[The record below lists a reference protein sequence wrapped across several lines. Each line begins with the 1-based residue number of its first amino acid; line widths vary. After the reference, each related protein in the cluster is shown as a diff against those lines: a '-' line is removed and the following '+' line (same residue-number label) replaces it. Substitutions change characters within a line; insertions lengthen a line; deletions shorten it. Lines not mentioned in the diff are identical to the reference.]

1 MRFSDRVDA
10 GRLLGMRL
18 AQTAWI
24 RPIVYALPRGGVPVG
39 LEVAKALS
47 APLDLLLVRK
57 IGVPWQRELAAA
69 SVIDG
74 ERPDII
80 FNEDVLKLAG
90 LTHSQIQQAAKPELR
105 EIERRRTLYLKDQMP
120 ISAKGR
126 DAILVDDGIATGASL
141 KAAIK
146 SVRKRDPLRVIIAA
160 PVASID
166 TVEDLRRL
174 ADEVICLSTPS
185 NFYAI
190 GPHYDDFHQLSDQEV
205 VDLLKQAP
213 STEGAANGAASQT

>member
-1 MRFSDRVDA
+1 MRFSDRTDA

-18 AQTAWI
+18 AETAWI
-24 RPIVYALPRGGVPVG
+24 NPVVYALPRGGVPVG
-39 LEVAKALS
+39 LEVAKALN

-74 ERPDII
+74 EQPDIV
-80 FNEDVLKLAG
+80 FNEHVLEMTG
-90 LTHSQIQQAAKPELR
+90 ISHDQILQAAKPELR
-105 EIERRRTLYLKDQMP
+105 EIERRRILYLKGQAP

-141 KAAIK
+141 RAAIK
-146 SVRKRDPLRVIIAA
+146 SVRKRDPLRVVIAA
-160 PVASID
+160 PVASLD
-166 TVEDLRRL
+166 TAEGLRQL
-174 ADEVICLSTPS
+174 ADEVICLSTPP

-190 GPHYDDFHQLSDQEV
+190 GPHYDDFHQLSDEEV
-205 VDLLKQAP
+205 VDLLKQRPETEEAESV
-213 STEGAANGAASQT
+213 STN

>member
-1 MRFSDRVDA
+1 MRFSDRTDA

-18 AQTAWI
+18 AETAWI
-24 RPIVYALPRGGVPVG
+24 NPVVYALPRGGVPVG
-39 LEVAKALS
+39 LEVAKALN

-74 ERPDII
+74 DQPDIV
-80 FNEDVLKLAG
+80 FNEHVLHMTG
-90 LTHSQIQQAAKPELR
+90 ISHDQILQAAKPELR
-105 EIERRRTLYLKDQMP
+105 EIERRRILYLKGQAP

-141 KAAIK
+141 RAAIK
-146 SVRKRDPLRVIIAA
+146 SVRKRYPLRVIIAA
-160 PVASID
+160 PVASLD
-166 TVEDLRRL
+166 TAESLRQL
-174 ADEVICLSTPS
+174 ADEVICLSTPP

-190 GPHYDDFHQLSDQEV
+190 GPHYDDFHQLSDEEV
-205 VDLLKQAP
+205 VGLLKQRPETEEAESV
-213 STEGAANGAASQT
+213 STN